1 MKIRLFLCL
10 VLITHV
16 VFAQAPQ
23 KVEIQL
29 QKIYAPEGF
38 DSNDHVEVLI
48 SAKLPSLCYKNPY
61 VGAIKEGNV
70 IKVKLFAYYYNQECA
85 HVRVP
90 ILEKLE
96 LGILDK
102 GEYKISSN
110 LSEIDLKIKESTS
123 AAIDDNIYAN
133 VEYIEQNDADR
144 VIKLVGEN
152 PNCLKLKEISYSSN
166 GKDTIAIL
174 PVMEMTTDLCDD
186 GMKHF
191 SYEFEVPSD
200 LPAKG
205 LLLHVRSMNGK
216 SVNTLFQNKL

>member
-1 MKIRLFLCL
+1 MKISLLSVLLFVSAN
-10 VLITHV
+10 VL
-16 VFAQAPQ
+16 AQVPE
-23 KVEIQL
+23 KVELDI

-38 DSNDHVEVLI
+38 DSNDHVEVLV

-61 VGAIKEGNV
+61 VGALKEGQN
-70 IKVKLFAYYYNQECA
+70 IKLKLFAYYYKQDCA
-85 HVRVP
+85 TVKVP
-90 ILEKLE
+90 VLEKIE

-102 GEYKISSN
+102 GDYKISHN
-110 LSEIDLKIKESTS
+110 GNVQELKIKESTS
-123 AAIDDNIYAN
+123 SAVDDNIYAN
-133 VEYIEQNDADR
+133 VEYIEQNDSDR
-144 VIKLVGEN
+144 TISIVGEN
-152 PNCLKLKEISYSSN
+152 PSCLKLKEITYSTN

-174 PVMEMTTDLCDD
+174 PIMEFITNDCDEK
-186 GMKHF
+186 MNHF